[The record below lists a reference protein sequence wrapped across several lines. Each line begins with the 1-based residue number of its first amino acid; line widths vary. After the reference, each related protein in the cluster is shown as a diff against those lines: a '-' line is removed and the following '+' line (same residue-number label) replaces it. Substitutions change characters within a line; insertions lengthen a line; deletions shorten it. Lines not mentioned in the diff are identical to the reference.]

1 MPKGSVVIC
10 KSLRHSCSLATR
22 IRGSCHGWSGL
33 SDCCGSD
40 LGGTW
45 HGSGANSS
53 DRRRHGLNI
62 DYNLAWLRQEENQYL
77 SVPPEVAAEMPVEI
91 QRLVGYHTYSD
102 ALGCAWPFVSL
113 SHPAQ

>member
-1 MPKGSVVIC
+1 MGQ
-10 KSLRHSCSLATR
+10 AR
-22 IRGSCHGWSGL
+22 IRPTA
-33 SDCCGSD
+33 
-40 LGGTW
+40 GGTGCKTDAFLICLLSVSLTLKVPY
-45 HGSGANSS
+45 HHS
-53 DRRRHGLNI
+53 RNI